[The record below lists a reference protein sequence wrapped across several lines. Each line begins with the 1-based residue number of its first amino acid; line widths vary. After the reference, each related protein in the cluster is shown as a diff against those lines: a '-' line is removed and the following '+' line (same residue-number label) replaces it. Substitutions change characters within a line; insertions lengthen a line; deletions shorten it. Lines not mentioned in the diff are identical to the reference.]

1 MAHVNIFDFDGVL
14 ADPLEEGLFNLELT
28 GRATDLIHKMSVRHG
43 LNLKGES
50 LKSAHYIA
58 MQAALWDACVPITPG
73 PMFDRIAEGPYH
85 ILTARSDRFAV
96 ARVQEF
102 ISTNLPDRH
111 RPIKIMHVD
120 HLPKGQMLKMMLDR
134 HPDNTYSFYDDRVKH
149 IQSALELHD
158 PRLDVFHVDNDMEDA
173 YERAS
178 TFYQTILDLAL

>member
-1 MAHVNIFDFDGVL
+1 MHINVFDFDRVL
-14 ADPLEEGLFNLELT
+14 ADPLEEGLFNLPINKDGEQ
-28 GRATDLIHKMSVRHG
+28 LIKKMSQRHQMD
-43 LNLKGES
+43 LSGES
-50 LKSAHYIA
+50 LKSAHYIS
-58 MQAALWDACVPITPG
+58 MQAALWDAGVPIMSG
-73 PMFDRIAEGPYH
+73 VMYERVYKGPYY

-96 ARVQEF
+96 ARMQEF
-102 ISTNLPDRH
+102 IEAIPDRY

-149 IQSALELHD
+149 IQSALELRD